1 MAFVVFSA
9 KTPFSI
15 TLMSLRKQLIRL
27 NNKLESSWSLIDFS
41 HGEVTVES
49 GWYVTEFL
57 VSDNLDHTPLIII
70 RDDKGID
77 HQRPLIGFHAGRNR
91 MLVYLP
97 KGVFVAH
104 SKSIEFERLG
114 RVSWLESR
122 ARILLI
128 CGRYLRDFFS
138 VKVLLKMLVMQFQD
152 NSELSTNLLHFYAPG
167 KGGDA
172 YLENVRQW
180 QKFKGFGKQVSWFC
194 GREKVAV
201 IIQDES
207 QRADLEALL
216 IMPDAIVLAGQA
228 LPQNIDYF
236 LPLNKTE
243 TLGFPSIVILKRAI
257 QGFVKQTTRK
267 PSMIYTDHD
276 YARVN
281 GETPDGLEPVF
292 KPNPSRPY
300 LHCFNY
306 VGFACVYSAEMAH
319 KVGSKVLMED
329 ESQYH
334 LALEAFEKTESVLHV
349 SEALFTS
356 SRTQPLQTPRPLSIK
371 SPWENIEWRRNKN
384 FNVLRASD
392 QWSKLPSVDLIIPT
406 RDGLSVLKPCVDS
419 ILAKTE
425 YQNYKIIVV
434 DNGSEQPETF
444 EYFAKITM
452 DKRVTVVSYPG
463 EFNYSAINNF
473 AVAKGRSDYVALVNN
488 DIEVIEGNWLT
499 QMMAW
504 AIQPNVGIVGA
515 KLLFGNGLVQHA
527 GVTIGMGNAAGH
539 IHRLQEQEAPGYQL
553 RCLATQNMMAV
564 TAACLITPRS
574 LFDDIGGLDEVSF
587 KVAYNDIDYCLKV
600 ESRGKDIIWTPE
612 AILHHHES
620 VSRGD
625 DMSDQHIKR
634 YFRELETLQSRWKT
648 KGFVD
653 KYYSKHLRITD
664 EGVFPQ
670 MERHEEGELVFL
682 SALNDQH

>member
-1 MAFVVFSA
+1 MVFVVCSVKTLFSV
-9 KTPFSI
+9 
-15 TLMSLRKQLIRL
+15 TLMNIRKQLIKL
-27 NNKLESSWSLIDFS
+27 NNKLESSWSLVDFS
-41 HGEVTVES
+41 QGEIEIEP

-57 VSDNLDHTPLIII
+57 VNGNLDHTPLIIT
-70 RDDKGID
+70 RDDKGIE
-77 HQRPLIGFHAGRNR
+77 HERALIGFHAGRNR
-91 MLVYLP
+91 MLAYLP
-97 KGVFVAH
+97 RGRLIAY
-104 SKSIEFERLG
+104 SKSIEFERLA
-114 RVSWLESR
+114 RVSWLEGR

-138 VKVLLKMLVMQFQD
+138 FNAVLKMFAMQFQD
-152 NSELSTNLLHFYAPG
+152 NTELSTNLLHFYAPG

-172 YLENVRQW
+172 YLENIRQW

-194 GREKVAV
+194 GREKIAV
-201 IIQDES
+201 IIQDDS

-216 IMPDAIVLAGQA
+216 ITPDAIVVAGDA
-228 LPQNIDYF
+228 LPQGIDYF
-236 LPLNKTE
+236 IPLNKTE
-243 TLGFPSIVILKRAI
+243 TLRFPSIVMLKRAI
-257 QGFVKQTTRK
+257 RTFIKETNKK

-276 YARVN
+276 YTRVD
-281 GETPDGLEPVF
+281 GEIPDGLEPVF

-306 VGFACVYSAEMAH
+306 VGFACVYSAQLAH
-319 KVGSKVLMED
+319 KVGSQALLSD
-329 ESQYH
+329 DTQYC
-334 LALEAFEKTESVLHV
+334 LALDAFVNTESVLHV
-349 SEALFTS
+349 SDALFKS
-356 SRTQPLQTPRPLSIK
+356 SRLQPLQTPSPLSK
-371 SPWENIEWRRNKN
+371 ESPWGNIEWSRNKN
-384 FNVLRASD
+384 FNVLRAND
-392 QWSKLPSVDLIIPT
+392 DWQKQPSVDLIIPT

-425 YQNYKIIVV
+425 YQNFNILVV
-434 DNGSEQPETF
+434 DNGSEHAETF

-473 AVAKGRSDYVALVNN
+473 AVSKGRSEYVALVNN
-488 DIEVIEGNWLT
+488 DIEVIDGNWLT
-499 QMMAW
+499 QMMVW
-504 AIQPNVGIVGA
+504 AIQPNIGIVGA

-539 IHRLQEQEAPGYQL
+539 IHRLQEQNAPGYQL

-564 TAACLITPRS
+564 TAACLITPRA
-574 LFDDIGGLDEVSF
+574 LFEEIGGLDEVSF

-600 ESRGKDIIWTPE
+600 ESRGKEVIWTPE

-625 DMSDQHIKR
+625 DLSDKHIER

-682 SALNDQH
+682 ATMGNQR